1 MALADLQAFL
11 QERAAA
17 FDPTLDLTSGS
28 PFDVQVIQP
37 TLRRLGSD
45 PFSVDM
51 GVFLQDRVNQEFPGL
66 PTKEGDALTDLLI
79 KPLLVLWDPLVRE
92 NYRVKQNL
100 SFKDPT
106 LLTLDEAEALGA
118 NLFAQRN
125 KGNLSRVRARIYFA
139 QPQNITITPAN
150 FISSKGQ
157 LNFFPTES
165 QSISVQEMLFNKE
178 GDLYYFDVNT
188 EAQQPGD
195 QYNIDPDQL
204 VTIAN
209 VGAAVRVT
217 NKLRARFGVAA
228 ETSSQFID
236 RVDQDLTERSLVTER
251 GIIAKIGQNFSEV
264 TRLAVTG
271 FQDPEMQRDILTGG
285 GLGRIL
291 DGGVHLNVV
300 ADGENKLASRRVQ
313 IVSPDVVDFTAL
325 IGPIG
330 TVPPGTFTITIHS
343 AFLPGDLPIVR
354 DLRIRR
360 VVATDT
366 IDVEEQVL
374 SYLGAN
380 LPWTLR
386 KNELTLSGIPGG
398 ILFPDSP
405 AGTISIPPGVVHIGG
420 TTDIFVRGSGFDTAS
435 LLINSVVDDTPI
447 LQGVDLEMVDGLG
460 HLSLHDL
467 SLGVGGNY
475 SVGDATYQ
483 TLVGAV
489 GLLIEIR
496 DPPIAG
502 TYRIVSVD
510 QSGLHPVLFVT
521 PSPSSSIVGGAFR
534 WRMLDIIDIDL
545 AEPKETKIAGSDLNT
560 TQGTNIVTTL
570 SGVDFGALGV
580 GANDV
585 LRILSGALVVGD
597 YTVVQ
602 VLSPFFTRIQVDRNL
617 PATASGVQY
626 AIFRS
631 NVDGGISL
639 PFVRVSSID
648 LLDTSDQPV
657 GSKIPYA
664 RPVDIQ
670 SRSFAN
676 AAHGIKADFHDASLG
691 IVSLFFGSGSFS
703 DLNGST
709 IHFTWD
715 GAPGGGVGVAFG
727 PGTTNLTSVAN
738 QMNTAIAAST
748 AGAIVRVAVV
758 FDSNRRLGLLPV
770 GTNTRVD
777 SGTGSAMT
785 TLFGTFPP
793 YSSRDI
799 RSATTNFQALRPALD
814 LNFDVA
820 QVVDGLQIGFY
831 DQLTP
836 DPGNTVVGVVDFTPE
851 TGRHVQIGSRSL
863 GSARLFFLEPTT
875 IEFGVGSNVRLTNDD
890 GSFVDFIPDP
900 TLTYQRIPALP
911 GGVKPIDGVVDGAHN
926 SLSSASSDFI
936 KKGIMPGDLAVID
949 FIPLVGTAALSD
961 PVTGLDHLIITLV
974 VNGGTDKNV
983 IFVRDSNLIPIGSV
997 TRQGVADQINKA
1009 VGQIIAKI
1017 DGSNHLS
1024 FNPDASVIVRGTGTA
1039 NATLGFPNT
1048 DSNND
1053 SRNKG
1058 TYLVSTVT
1066 TNTLFLDYSTGV
1078 HASESNEQF
1087 KVFRKGLQRIIAT
1100 TMSSQVA
1107 ETGLYY
1113 FDLELISRGTGDQY
1127 NVGPGLQMT
1136 ATGYKS
1142 DGYFVTT
1149 DDPNL
1154 TFSSVE
1160 KPRLHVSSTILEVGV
1175 SDDPDNATSIS
1186 GQNIQVNYDRSI
1198 LTGSVQ
1204 NFVLSDTER
1213 VINESPLARHLI
1225 PYFVRTDL
1233 SYVGGSQ
1240 PSVVEPDIE
1249 TLILGLFPSDSLEVS
1264 DLEGILKNRGATAV
1278 DNPVNLL
1285 AVIHN
1290 FDRSV
1295 TMERSQNKLNTGRLA
1310 AFIPDAVTLTRKVQ

>member
-1 MALADLQAFL
+1 MAIADLQAFL
-11 QERAAA
+11 QERASA

-28 PFDVQVIQP
+28 PYDVQVIQP

-45 PFSVDM
+45 PFSIDM
-51 GVFLQDRVNQEFPGL
+51 GVFLQDRINQEFPGL

-79 KPLLVLWDPLVRE
+79 KPAMVLWDPIVRE
-92 NYRVKQNL
+92 NFRVKQNL

-157 LNFFPTES
+157 LNFFPTEV

-178 GDLYYFDVNT
+178 SDLYYFDVNT
-188 EAQQPGD
+188 EAEQAGD

-228 ETSSQFID
+228 ETSAQFID
-236 RVDQDLTERSLVTER
+236 RVDQELTERSLVTER
-251 GIIAKIGQNFSEV
+251 GIIAQIGQNFSEV

-271 FQDPEMQRDILTGG
+271 FQDPEMQRDVLTGG

-291 DGGVHLNVV
+291 DGGVHLNVI
-300 ADGENKLASRRVQ
+300 ADGENKLTSRRVQ
-313 IVSPDVVDFTAL
+313 VVSPDVADFTAL

-330 TVPPGTFTITIHS
+330 AVPPGTFTITVHS
-343 AFLPGDLPIVR
+343 GFLSGDLPIVR
-354 DLRIRR
+354 DLHVRR
-360 VVATDT
+360 VVSTSA

-374 SYLGAN
+374 NYLGAN

-405 AGTISIPPGVVHIGG
+405 AGTISVPPGQVHIGG
-420 TTDIFVRGSGFDTAS
+420 TTDIFVRGAGFDTAS
-435 LLINSVVDDTPI
+435 LLVNSVVDDTPI
-447 LQGVDLEMVDGLG
+447 FQGVDLETLDGAG
-460 HLSLHDL
+460 HVTLRDL
-467 SLGVGGNY
+467 TLGVSGNY

-483 TLVGAV
+483 SLVESV

-496 DPPIAG
+496 DPPLAG

-510 QSGLHPVLFVT
+510 QAGIHPVLLVT
-521 PSPSSSIVGGAFR
+521 PPPANVAATPFR

-580 GANDV
+580 GADDI
-585 LRILSGALVVGD
+585 LRISTGALVIGD

-617 PATASGVQY
+617 PATASGVTY
-626 AIFRS
+626 SIFRP
-631 NVDGGISL
+631 NADGGIKL
-639 PFVRVSSID
+639 PFVRISSID

-664 RPVDIQ
+664 RPVDVQ

-676 AAHGIKADFHDASLG
+676 ASHGIKADFHDASLG
-691 IVSLFFGSGSFS
+691 IVSLFIASGSFS
-703 DLNGST
+703 DLSGST
-709 IHFTWD
+709 LHITWD
-715 GAPGGGVGVAFG
+715 GAPLGGVGVAFG
-727 PGTTNLTSVAN
+727 ATTNLTSVAT
-738 QMNTAIAAST
+738 QMNNAITAAT
-748 AGAIVRVAVV
+748 AGAITRIAVV

-770 GTNTRVD
+770 GPNTRID
-777 SGTGSAMT
+777 SGTGAAMA
-785 TLFGTFPP
+785 TLFGTSPP

-799 RSATTNFQALRPALD
+799 RSATVDFTSLRPAID

-836 DPGNTVVGVVDFTPE
+836 SAGNTISGANDFTPE
-851 TGRHVQIGSRSL
+851 VGRHVQVGSRSL
-863 GSARLFFLEPTT
+863 GTARLFFLEPTT
-875 IEFGVGSNVRLTNDD
+875 IEFGDGSNVRLTNDD
-890 GSFVDFIPDP
+890 GSIVNFIPDP

-911 GGVKPIDGVVDGAHN
+911 GGTKPIDGVSASGPRTFT
-926 SLSSASSDFI
+926 SASSDFI
-936 KKGIMPGDLAVID
+936 KKGIRVGDLLAID
-949 FIPLVGTAALSD
+949 FIPLVGTVALAS
-961 PVTGLDHLIITLV
+961 PVSGLDHLIITLA
-974 VNGGTDKNV
+974 VNGGTDKSV
-983 IFVRDSNLIPIGSV
+983 IFVRDSNLIPVGSV
-997 TRQGVADQINKA
+997 SRQGVADQINKA
-1009 VGQIIAKI
+1009 VGQVIAKI

-1039 NATLGFPNT
+1039 NASLGFPNT
-1048 DSNND
+1048 DSSND
-1053 SRNKG
+1053 SLNKG
-1058 TYLVSTVT
+1058 TYLISAVSTTVLTLSTTTPLVT
-1066 TNTLFLDYSTGV
+1066 N
-1078 HASESNEQF
+1078 ESLEQF

-1113 FDLELISRGTGDQY
+1113 FDLELISEGTGDQY
-1127 NVGPGLQMT
+1127 NIASGLQML
-1136 ATGYKS
+1136 ASGYRS

-1154 TFSSVE
+1154 TFSPVE
-1160 KPRLHVSSTILEVGV
+1160 RPRLHVSSTILQVGV

-1198 LTGSVQ
+1198 LVGSVQ
-1204 NFVLSDTER
+1204 NFILSDTQR

-1249 TLILGLFPSDSLEVS
+1249 TLILGLFPSDFLEVS
-1264 DLEGILKNRGATAV
+1264 DLEGILKNRGATSV

-1295 TMERSQNKLNTGRLA
+1295 TMERSQNKINAGRLA
-1310 AFIPDAVTLTRKVQ
+1310 AFVPDVITLTRKVQ

>member
-1 MALADLQAFL
+1 MSLADLQAFL

-17 FDPTLDLTSGS
+17 FDATLDLTAGS

-51 GVFLQDRVNQEFPGL
+51 GVFLQDRINQEFPGL
-66 PTKEGDALTDLLI
+66 PTKEGDALTDFLI
-79 KPLLVLWDPLVRE
+79 KPLVVLWDPLVRE

-125 KGNLSRVRARIYFA
+125 KGNLSRGRARVYFA
-139 QPQNITITPAN
+139 QPQNITISPAN
-150 FISSKGQ
+150 FFSSKGQ
-157 LNFFPTES
+157 LNFFPTEV
-165 QSISVQEMLFNKE
+165 QSVSVQEMLFNKE
-178 GDLYYFDVNT
+178 GDLYYFDVNI
-188 EAQQPGD
+188 EAEQPGD

-217 NKLRARFGVAA
+217 NKLRFRFGVPA
-228 ETSSQFID
+228 ETSAQFID

-251 GIIAKIGQNFSEV
+251 GIISKIGQNFSEV

-271 FQDPEMQRDILTGG
+271 FQDPEMQRDILEGG

-291 DGGVHLNVV
+291 AGGVHLNVI
-300 ADGENKLASRRVQ
+300 ADGENKLASRRMRV
-313 IVSPDVVDFTAL
+313 VSPDVVDFTAL

-330 TVPPGTFTITIHS
+330 TVPPGIFTITVHS

-354 DLRIRR
+354 DLHIRR
-360 VVATDT
+360 IVATDT

-374 SYLGAN
+374 NYLGTN

-405 AGTISIPPGVVHIGG
+405 AGTISVPPGVVHIGG

-447 LQGVDLEMVDGLG
+447 LQGVDLETVDGSG
-460 HLSLHDL
+460 HISIHDL

-475 SVGDATYQ
+475 SVGDATYE
-483 TLVGAV
+483 TLVDSV

-510 QSGLHPVLFVT
+510 QSGIHPVLLVT
-521 PSPSSSIVGGAFR
+521 PSPASIPATPFR

-580 GANDV
+580 GAGDV
-585 LRILSGALVVGD
+585 LRILSGALVIGD

-631 NVDGGISL
+631 NVDGGINL

-676 AAHGIKADFHDASLG
+676 ASHGVKADFHDASLG

-709 IHFTWD
+709 LHFTWD

-738 QMNTAIAAST
+738 QMNTAISAST

-770 GTNTRVD
+770 GPNTRVD
-777 SGTGSAMT
+777 SGTGSAMA

-799 RSATTNFQALRPALD
+799 RSATTNFEALRPALD

-836 DPGNTVVGVVDFTPE
+836 NPGNVVTGAFDFTPE
-851 TGRHVQIGSRSL
+851 TGRHVQVGSRSL

-875 IEFGVGSNVRLTNDD
+875 IEFGTGSNIRMTNDD
-890 GSFVDFIPDP
+890 GSFVNFIPDP
-900 TLTYQRIPALP
+900 TLIYQRIPSLP
-911 GGVKPIDGVVDGAHN
+911 SGVKPMDGVSASGPN
-926 SLSSASSDFI
+926 TLTSASSDFI
-936 KKGIMPGDLAVID
+936 KKGIMVGDLLSID
-949 FIPLVGTAALSD
+949 FIPLVGTVALAD
-961 PVTGLDHLIITLV
+961 PVVGLDHLIITLV

-983 IFVRDSNLIPIGSV
+983 IFVRDSNLIPTGSV

-1009 VGQIIAKI
+1009 VGQTIAKI

-1024 FNPDASVIVRGTGTA
+1024 FNPDASIIVRGTGTA

-1048 DSNND
+1048 DSSND
-1053 SRNKG
+1053 ALNKG
-1058 TYLVSTVT
+1058 TYVISGVAPTVLTLSSTT
-1066 TNTLFLDYSTGV
+1066 PLSTN
-1078 HASESNEQF
+1078 ESLEQF

-1113 FDLELISRGTGDQY
+1113 FDLELISEGTGDQY
-1127 NVGPGLQMT
+1127 NIGPGLQMT

-1142 DGYFVTT
+1142 DGYFLTT

-1154 TFSSVE
+1154 TFSPVE
-1160 KPRLHVSSTILEVGV
+1160 RPRLHVSPTILEVGV

-1204 NFVLSDTER
+1204 NFVLADTER

-1264 DLEGILKNRGATAV
+1264 DLEGILKNRGATSV
-1278 DNPVNLL
+1278 DNPVDLL
-1285 AVIHN
+1285 AVVHN